1 MMTLLA
7 AVLLSSVFG
16 LYWTPVMRKAA
27 LQLGIVDRPDG
38 QLKEQE
44 SAIPYLGGLAIF
56 ISFLLTVGVLTEFE
70 QEILGLLLAGTIVL
84 MVGLI
89 DDFGVITV
97 SQKLLGQTLAALVLV
112 KSGIFIKL
120 EFVPLWA
127 ALPLTV
133 LWILA
138 VTNAFNIIDVLDGQA
153 AGVAAISSI
162 VIGVANLMA
171 GRDSFALLCFVLA
184 GATLGFLRHNFY
196 PARIYLGDAGALFL
210 GFMLA
215 SLSMNAGYTRVNL
228 LAAISPVLILGVPI
242 FDTTLVM
249 FVRWRKGLPITRGS
263 PDHFALRLRKLNL
276 SVRQTAI
283 VTYGAT
289 AALGAIALLMSR
301 LQLVWA
307 ATLLLGTMSAGLI
320 AAYLLIKVDVGPTPS
335 TKPGSV
341 YPDTSES
348 RNPSL

>member
-1 MMTLLA
+1 MMILLA

-38 QLKEQE
+38 QLKAHE

-70 QEILGLLLAGTIVL
+70 QETLGLLLAGTIVL

-120 EFVPLWA
+120 EFVPLWV

-153 AGVAAISSI
+153 AGVGVISAAL
-162 VIGVANLMA
+162 IGVANLMA

-184 GATLGFLRHNFY
+184 GATLGFLRHNFP

-228 LAAISPVLILGVPI
+228 LAAISPILILGVPL
-242 FDTTLVM
+242 FDTALVM
-249 FVRWRKGLPITRGS
+249 FVRWQKGLPITRGS
-263 PDHFALRLRKLNL
+263 PDHFSLRLRQLNL
-276 SVRQTAI
+276 SVRQTAF
-283 VTYGAT
+283 VTYGAS
-289 AALGAIALLMSR
+289 AALGGIALLMSR
-301 LQLVWA
+301 LELVWA
-307 ATLLLGTMSAGLI
+307 LTLLLGTMSTALI
-320 AAYLLIKVDVGPTPS
+320 SAYLLIKVDVGPTPS
-335 TKPGSV
+335 AQAKAV
-341 YPDTSES
+341 YPDTAGS
-348 RNPSL
+348 RNSSI